1 MALAQTIVEIPPDLL
16 NLSDDDLTVLV
27 RSSGVDDYFE
37 RFLELSQKNIDVR
50 PVFQHLSV
58 LVVENESV
66 VELEDQRVRFL
77 GGGQE
82 GNGGNL

>member
-16 NLSDDDLTVLV
+16 NLSDDNLTVFV
-27 RSSGVDDYFE
+27 RGSGVDNDFE
-37 RFLELSQKNIDVR
+37 RFLELSQENIDVR
-50 PVFQHLSV
+50 PVFQHLCV
-58 LVVENESV
+58 FIVENESV